1 MFCVHLDLVMKLT
14 WPVWSKLW
22 VDETAV
28 ASSAATDL
36 PRSFAICGIMQVGEF
51 SFLFFSFLLRSKNG
65 CREAVRHACNVS
77 STILVGRK
85 AKELTGQT
93 AT

>member
-36 PRSFAICGIMQVGEF
+36 PRSFAICGIMQV
-51 SFLFFSFLLRSKNG
+51 
-65 CREAVRHACNVS
+65 VRHACNVS